1 MFDGSV
7 NGGEVT
13 SIVSE
18 DSNHDYHIT
27 TTTTTSTPTKYIKNY
42 SRSSNYRR
50 SVETDTCEL

>member
-27 TTTTTSTPTKYIKNY
+27 TTTTTSTTTKKIKIF
-42 SRSSNYRR
+42 SRSSNYSS
-50 SVETDTCEL
+50 SVVTV